1 MAKFK
6 SLNIGDTVRV
16 VALADTD
23 ARCGAPELL
32 NEYIGG
38 TFEVTDLSRQLS
50 TDLGQVK
57 LSCGWWFSPKG
68 LEVLTPTDH
77 IGDAHGEFVTPNTP
91 EGTTVVYI
99 GGDDQSKAPVLV
111 PLELKRHD
119 GDTRPLVCVIGGEPL
134 DFYFP
139 DYKYLRVH
147 KGCTAPS
154 TPETVVHAKGDFKYT
169 RVRDK
174 DSGAEGVI
182 VGRSRV
188 GDHSVAV
195 LHDEANQLYHDGGRH
210 VEGFVGVPNRIWYYQ
225 PKDLEIIG
233 GVQ

>member
-6 SLNIGDTVRV
+6 TLNIGDTVRLT
-16 VALADTD
+16 ALADTD
-23 ARCGAPELL
+23 ARCGYTEALEQ
-32 NEYIGG
+32 YVGG
-38 TFEVTDLSRQLS
+38 TFEVTELDRQYS
-50 TDLGQVK
+50 TNLGQVK

-68 LEVLTPTDH
+68 LVVLNDACATRT
-77 IGDAHGEFVTPNTP
+77 GDEHGEFVTPKTP
-91 EGTTVVYI
+91 VGTTVVYI
-99 GGDDQSKAPVLV
+99 GGDDQSKAPVGVL
-111 PLELKRHD
+111 LELKRHD
-119 GDTRPLVCVIGGEPL
+119 RDTRPLVCVIGGEPL

-147 KGCTAPS
+147 KACS
-154 TPETVVHAKGDFKYT
+154 TPEPVVHATEDFKYT

-174 DSGAEGVI
+174 DTGAEGVI

-188 GDHSVAV
+188 GDHIVAV
-195 LHDEANQLYHDGGRH
+195 LHDVAEPLYHDGGRH
-210 VEGFVGVPNRIWYYQ
+210 VEGFIGVPNRIWYYQ